1 MNKFAKLGALSLTAA
16 VLSACSANGCGCFLA
31 PVPAPVVVE
40 KPRVIQQEP
49 APAPV
54 VAPQC
59 EFTLSGDVLFD
70 FDKYN
75 LSTQGKA
82 ELDRIAGELRNC
94 NQHVTVTGY
103 TDRLGSV
110 AYNLNLSQN
119 RANVVAAY
127 LRTQGVNDVHPI
139 GKGKA
144 DQIKACEGYPAP
156 VAGKHS
162 EAEKECLRPNRRV
175 VISAQ

>member
-1 MNKFAKLGALSLTAA
+1 MKGLMKFGALTVATAMLTA
-16 VLSACSANGCGCFLA
+16 CSCGCF
-31 PVPAPVVVE
+31 PVPVG
-40 KPRVIQQEP
+40 KLKQNP
-49 APAPV
+49 APA
-54 VAPQC
+54 APAAQC

-75 LSTQGKA
+75 LSAQGKA
-82 ELDRIAGELRNC
+82 ELNDVAQKLKNC
-94 NQHVTVTGY
+94 SSNVTVTGY

-119 RANVVAAY
+119 RANTVASY
-127 LRTQGVNDVHPI
+127 LRTQGVNNVNPV

-144 DQIKACEGYPAP
+144 DQIKACEGFPAP

-162 EAEKECLRPNRRV
+162 QAEKDCLRPNRRV
-175 VISAQ
+175 VISAL